1 MRTLHVEIEE
11 SGSDSDLSRSEGK
24 EKPRNVFVATTSDR
38 MKKLEEQGAD
48 PDEKLLKVSVD
59 RVMMN

>member
-1 MRTLHVEIEE
+1 MEIEE

-38 MKKLEEQGAD
+38 IKNLRDQGAD
-48 PDEKLLKVSVD
+48 PDEKLLKIVWIAS
-59 RVMMN
+59 